1 MIFSQDMFRPINIK
15 LAFLFFA
22 VILTSCAKNPV
33 SGMPDF
39 VTITEQQ
46 EIEMGRAYHKEILKN
61 SKILENNELSKYY
74 IEIGEKIAKSSH
86 RPNLDWKFTIIDD
99 PTMNAFA
106 TPGGYVYFYRGL
118 LAHFNSEAEFAGVMS
133 HEIAHIT
140 ARHAVRGMSTAQV
153 TNLLI
158 GLAASQVP
166 GGSLTNSGFNLLNVI
181 VNKGYS
187 RKYESEADDIAK
199 DYLGRNGYNQNAMA
213 NFLETMKSAD
223 ELENEIAKKE
233 GRPARGGY
241 HGIFSTHPSTENRIE
256 AMKETKSESGEKNK
270 EQFLKMIDG
279 LPYGTS
285 DDEGYVRYNVF
296 YHPFFAIKFTF
307 PKGWDLENL
316 PDRLIIRKNNSEA
329 TMISDNI
336 LRDDVENGLTPK
348 DYLNQNIDTTSFLAR
363 NTLIEQKNI
372 NNTLP
377 GYTYLY
383 ETKSLSE
390 KSYTR
395 YTVFFDIDDNDKR
408 PKAWIFIKKFK
419 EVSDDNQLK
428 VIDETFTKMTEDEIT
443 KAQGLRIKVIRFRS
457 GMSYNELASNSPLGR
472 YAEGKLRL
480 LNGHYPVGEPEVG
493 DLIKIVE

>member
-1 MIFSQDMFRPINIK
+1 MHSLKLLSLLFVIF
-15 LAFLFFA
+15 LA
-22 VILTSCAKNPV
+22 SCAKNPV

-61 SKILENNELSKYY
+61 SKILKNKELNKYY
-74 IEIGEKIAKSSH
+74 VELGEKIAKSSH
-86 RPNLDWKFTIIDD
+86 RPDLDWNFTIIDD
-99 PTMNAFA
+99 PTFNAFA

-118 LAHFNSEAEFAGVMS
+118 LAHFNSEAEFAGVLS

-158 GLAASQVP
+158 GLAASRVP
-166 GGSLTNSGFNLLNVI
+166 GGSISNSGFNLLNQI

-199 DYLGRNGYNQNAMA
+199 EYLGRNGYNQNAMA

-233 GRPARGGY
+233 GRPASGGY

-256 AMKETKSESGEKNK
+256 AMRETDSAPGQRNRDE
-270 EQFLKMIDG
+270 FLKMIDG

-307 PKGWDLENL
+307 PKGWDLDNL
-316 PDRLIIRKNNSEA
+316 PDRLIIRNNNSEV
-329 TMISDNI
+329 TMISDNL
-336 LRDDVENGLTPK
+336 LRDDIDNGLTPK
-348 DYLNQNIDTTSFLAR
+348 DYLDQNIDKTSFLAR
-363 NTLIEQKNI
+363 NTLIEQNSIIKNM
-372 NNTLP
+372 P

-383 ETKSLSE
+383 ETKSLAD
-390 KSYTR
+390 KSFTR
-395 YTVFFDIDDNDKR
+395 YTVFFDIDDEIQKPR
-408 PKAWIFIKKFK
+408 AWIFIKKFK
-419 EVSDDNQLK
+419 EMSDDNQLN
-428 VIDETFTKMTEDEIT
+428 VINETFTKMTKDEIA
-443 KAQGLRIKVIRFRS
+443 KAKGLRIKVIRFRS
-457 GMSYNELASNSPLGR
+457 GMTYQDLASNSPLGR

-480 LNGHYPVGEPEVG
+480 LNGHYPTGEPKVG
-493 DLIKIVE
+493 DLMKIVE

>member
-1 MIFSQDMFRPINIK
+1 MIFSKVMYRQIDIK
-15 LAFLFFA
+15 LALLFFA
-22 VILTSCAKNPV
+22 FILGSCAKNPV

-46 EIEMGRAYHKEILKN
+46 EIEMGRAYHREIIKN
-61 SKILENNELSKYY
+61 SKILENKELNKYY
-74 IEIGEKIAKSSH
+74 VELGEKIAKSSH
-86 RPNLDWKFTIIDD
+86 RPDLDWKFTIIDD

-118 LAHFNSEAEFAGVMS
+118 LAHFNSEAELAGVLS

-153 TNLLI
+153 TGLLI
-158 GLAASQVP
+158 GLAASRVP
-166 GGSLTNSGFNLLNVI
+166 GGSISDSGFNLLNVI

-223 ELENEIAKKE
+223 DLEKEIAEKE
-233 GRPARGGY
+233 GRPASGGY

-256 AMKETKSESGEKNK
+256 AMNKTASASGEKNK
-270 EQFLKMIDG
+270 EEFLKMIDG

-307 PKGWDLENL
+307 PEGWALDNL
-316 PDRLIIRKNNSEA
+316 PDKLIVRKNNSEA
-329 TMISDNI
+329 IMISDNI
-336 LRDDVENGLTPK
+336 LRDDIENGLTPK
-348 DYLNQNIDTTSFLAR
+348 DYLDQNIDETSFLSR

-390 KSYTR
+390 KSYIR
-395 YTVFFDIDDNDKR
+395 YTVFFDIDDNDKK
-408 PKAWIFIKKFK
+408 PKAWIFIKRFK
-419 EVSDDNQLK
+419 DLNDDNQLK
-428 VIDETFTKMTEDEIT
+428 VIEETFGKMTEDEIVRA
-443 KAQGLRIKVIRFRS
+443 KGLRIKVIRFRN
-457 GMSYNELASNSPLGR
+457 GMSYDELAGNSPLGR

-480 LNGHYPVGEPEVG
+480 LNGHYPVGEPKVG

>member
-1 MIFSQDMFRPINIK
+1 MIFSQDMSRPINIK
-15 LAFLFFA
+15 LALLFFT
-22 VILTSCAKNPV
+22 VILASCAKNPV

-61 SKILENNELSKYY
+61 SKILKNSELNKYY

-223 ELENEIAKKE
+223 DLENEIAKKE
-233 GRPARGGY
+233 GRPASGGY

-316 PDRLIIRKNNSEA
+316 PDRLIIRKNNSEV

-419 EVSDDNQLK
+419 EVNDDNQLK
-428 VIDETFTKMTEDEIT
+428 LIDETFTKMTKDEIT

>member
-1 MIFSQDMFRPINIK
+1 MISSKVMCRIINFRLTLLI
-15 LAFLFFA
+15 LAVLLA
-22 VILTSCAKNPV
+22 SCAKNPV

-61 SKILENNELSKYY
+61 SKILKNEELTKYY
-74 IEIGEKIAKSSH
+74 VELGEKIAKSSH
-86 RPNLDWKFTIIDD
+86 RPDLDWKFTIIDD

-118 LAHFNSEAEFAGVMS
+118 LAHFNSEAEFAGVLS

-158 GLAASQVP
+158 GLAASKVP
-166 GGSLTNSGFNLLNVI
+166 GGSISNSGFNLLNVI

-213 NFLETMKSAD
+213 DFLMTMKSAD
-223 ELENEIAKKE
+223 ELENKIAKKE
-233 GRPARGGY
+233 GRTASAGY

-256 AMKETKSESGEKNK
+256 AMNATESASGEKNK
-270 EQFLKMIDG
+270 DEFLKMIDG

-285 DDEGYVRYNVF
+285 DDEGYVRYNTF
-296 YHPFFAIKFTF
+296 YHPFYAIKFTF
-307 PKGWDLENL
+307 PKGWDLDNL
-316 PDRLIIRKNNSEA
+316 PDKLIIRKNNSVV
-329 TMISDNI
+329 TMISDNL

-348 DYLNQNIDTTSFLAR
+348 GYLDQNIDKTSFLSK
-363 NTLIEQKNI
+363 NTLLEQSII

-383 ETKSLSE
+383 ETKSLAE
-390 KSYTR
+390 NVFTR
-395 YTVFFDIDDNDKR
+395 YTVFFDLDDKDKR

-419 EVSDDNQLK
+419 DINDDKQSILIN
-428 VIDETFTKMTEDEIT
+428 ESFTKMTKDEIE
-443 KAQGLRIKVIRFRS
+443 KAKGLRIKVIRFRK
-457 GMSYNELASNSPLGR
+457 GMSYDELADNSPLGR

-480 LNGHYPVGEPEVG
+480 LNGHYPKGEPNVG